1 MSTVKEDITKEIEE
15 LLKKKDNYNLQPSQ
29 VSRIAQSRGA
39 IPYEGPAL
47 GTLSIF
53 CDYLDSNKASLV
65 SEGTFDVDRIHGR
78 NEARLRELKAL
89 GV

>member
-53 CDYLDSNKASLV
+53 V
-65 SEGTFDVDRIHGR
+65 II
-78 NEARLRELKAL
+78 
-89 GV
+89 